1 VTEGIIMELVTAGQG
16 AAQSKL
22 PEECLE
28 EKWYAV
34 YTWARHE
41 KCVAAQ
47 MGQRRIRGF
56 LPLYRSVHRWKDRRK
71 EVELALFPSYVF
83 VRLALRDRVRVL
95 EIPGVVSIVSS
106 RGKPIPLADR
116 EIESL
121 QRGVDSCVS
130 MEPHPFLQVGRRVR
144 VRCGPFVGMEG
155 ILVRRKEGFRLV
167 ASIELLMRAVAIE
180 IDEADVEAC
189 R

>member
-1 VTEGIIMELVTAGQG
+1 MAEGMIVELTGVSRE
-16 AAQSKL
+16 AAQMKS

-28 EKWYAV
+28 ENWYAV

-47 MGQRRIRGF
+47 MGQRRLRGF
-56 LPLYRSVHRWKDRRK
+56 LPLYRSIHRWKDRRK
-71 EVELALFPSYVF
+71 EIELALFPSYVF
-83 VRLALRDRVRVL
+83 VHLALRDRVRVL
-95 EIPGVVSIVSS
+95 EIPGVVDIVGS
-106 RGKPIPLADR
+106 RGKPTPLAER
-116 EIESL
+116 EVESL
-121 QRGVDSCVS
+121 QRGVDGCVS

-144 VRCGPFVGMEG
+144 VRSGPLIGLEG

-167 ASIELLMRAVAIE
+167 ASIEILMRAVAIE
-180 IDEADVEAC
+180 IDEADVESC